1 MRSTNE
7 QLQEVLKRSDA
18 VRKGRAVRRRVMS
31 TAVGVC
37 ICLALLIVVGLRLP
51 TLSAA
56 QADSGAAQY
65 GSLLLTTS
73 NMGYVVVGVLA
84 FLLGIF
90 VALFCLYVKKRAE
103 MTRS

>member
-1 MRSTNE
+1 MRSMNE

-31 TAVGVC
+31 TAVGAC
-37 ICLALLIVVGLRLP
+37 ICLALLIVAGLYLP
-51 TLSAA
+51 ALSAA
-56 QADSGAAQY
+56 QTDNGAAQY

-73 NMGYVVVGVLA
+73 NMGYVVIGVLA

-90 VALFCLYVKKRAE
+90 VALLCLYVKKHTE
-103 MTRS
+103 MKRS